1 MDARTTR
8 RHFLYGGAAAG
19 AGLWLPVDVLD
30 ADARARRKV
39 PLARGGGFASGVMSG
54 DPSPTAVTLWTRL
67 DGQAR
72 DRVRVE
78 LEVARDPGF
87 RRVVLRRLVPT
98 RRSRD
103 HTVKVRV
110 GGLKPDRRYFFRF
123 STKTSHSPVGR
134 TQTAPALDSRR
145 PVKVGYFACQSFATG
160 YFGAYHALL
169 AEDPDIVICGGDYI
183 YDRVYEGYEG
193 PRQDTIGANADSVAR
208 TLADYRAKYRLYRTD
223 DDLREL
229 HRLVPLVPQ
238 WDDHEVTDNYVG
250 TLPRGQTATADD
262 GDERDTFDRA
272 RIDAGWRAWHEYM
285 PARRF
290 GRGLRTYRS
299 LRLGRTAEVFMCDS
313 RSYREDQPC
322 GGGSFTPC
330 TDDAPRQYLGAP
342 QLEWLKNGL
351 EATPATWKLVGNQLM
366 IMPFQIAGGVK
377 VEVDSWQ
384 GYPHQRTELL
394 THLESRAVED
404 VVFVTGDIHTFFAGS
419 VLRDGTSGP
428 AVASEL
434 VGGSTTSPGTAEVLG
449 STAGGLPP
457 ELIEPLSDAGVPANN
472 PWITYADTRTHGC
485 AILELGG
492 DEVRARYLGSDD
504 IATPEGARAV
514 RDIADLRVTRGA
526 PGVHVASRT

>member
-19 AGLWLPVDVLD
+19 AGLWLPVDVLE

-39 PLARGGGFASGVMSG
+39 PLARGGRFSTGVMSG
-54 DPSPTAVTLWTRL
+54 DPAPRAVTLWTRL
-67 DGQAR
+67 DGQSR

-110 GGLKPDRRYFFRF
+110 GGLKPDTRYFFRF
-123 STKTSHSPVGR
+123 STKTTASPVGR
-134 TQTAPALDSRR
+134 TQTAPAPDSRR
-145 PVKVGYFACQSFATG
+145 PVKVGYFACQSFTTG
-160 YFGAYHALL
+160 YFGAYRALL

-193 PRQDTIGANADSVAR
+193 PREDTIGANGDSVSR
-208 TLADYRAKYRLYRTD
+208 TLADYRRKYRLYRTD
-223 DDLREL
+223 EDLREL
-229 HRLVPLVPQ
+229 HRLIPFVPQ

-250 TLPRGQTATADD
+250 TLPRGETGTADD

-272 RIDAGWRAWHEYM
+272 RINAGWKAWHEYM
-285 PARRF
+285 PTRRF
-290 GRGLRTYRS
+290 GKGYRTYRS

-313 RSYREDQPC
+313 RSYRDDQPC
-322 GGGSFTPC
+322 GGGSFNPC
-330 TDDAPRQYLGAP
+330 EDAAPRQYLGEQ
-342 QLEWLKNGL
+342 QLAWLKGGL
-351 EATPATWKLVGNQLM
+351 EGTPADWKLVGNQLM
-366 IMPFQIAGGVK
+366 IMPFQIQGGVK

-384 GYPHQRTELL
+384 GYPRQRTDLL
-394 THLESRAVED
+394 THLEQRQIAD
-404 VVFVTGDIHTFFAGS
+404 VVFLTGDIHTFFAGS
-419 VLRDGTSGP
+419 VLRDGTEGP
-428 AVASEL
+428 AVASEI

-457 ELIEPLSDAGVPANN
+457 ELIEPLSDQGVPANN
-472 PWITYADTRTHGC
+472 PWMSYADTRTHGC
-485 AILELGG
+485 AVLELGP
-492 DEVRARYLGSDD
+492 DEVRTRNLGSADVKTLD
-504 IATPEGARAV
+504 GSRAV
-514 RDIADLRVTRGA
+514 TEIADLRIQRGT
-526 PGVHVASRT
+526 PGVDVASRT